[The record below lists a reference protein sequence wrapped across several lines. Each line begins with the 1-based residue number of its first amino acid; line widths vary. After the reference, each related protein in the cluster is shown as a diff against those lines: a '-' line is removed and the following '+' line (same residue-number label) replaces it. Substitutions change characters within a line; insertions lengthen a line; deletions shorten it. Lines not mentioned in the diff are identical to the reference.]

1 LASADSVSDPDRQ
14 RHAGQDDELLEPGS
28 DLRMG
33 IGDRDNNPRQPTPLQ
48 VR

>member
-1 LASADSVSDPDRQ
+1 LTSADSVSDPDRQ

-33 IGDRDNNPRQPTPLQ
+33 IGFRNQNGTSIIIK
-48 VR
+48 

>member
-1 LASADSVSDPDRQ
+1 MAE

-33 IGDRDNNPRQPTPLQ
+33 IADRDAKSLRVAAT
-48 VR
+48 